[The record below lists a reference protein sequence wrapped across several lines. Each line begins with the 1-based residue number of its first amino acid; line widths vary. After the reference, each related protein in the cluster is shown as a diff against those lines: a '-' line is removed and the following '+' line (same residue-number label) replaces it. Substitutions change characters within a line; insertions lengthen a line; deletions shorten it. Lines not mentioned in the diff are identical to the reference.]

1 MKNIVITLSVFVLIL
16 SGCKQETKA
25 QTEVTDNEFVTGQKK
40 YFITESDWKGVKCRE
55 YQEDDG
61 FHNIQECIFPK
72 ANLKQVYDIVKKI
85 DPNLKSELPSSNL
98 IYSLTENDCKRV
110 EYDYLGEKKLLI
122 RLVYNEGI
130 TYIEINQK
138 KNETQT
144 YIIYS
149 GRDIF

>member
-25 QTEVTDNEFVTGQKK
+25 QTDVADNEFVAEQKK
-40 YFITESDWKGVKCRE
+40 YFITESDWKDIKCKE

-72 ANLKQVYDIVKKI
+72 ANLKQVYDILKKI
-85 DPNLKSELPSSNL
+85 DSNLKYELPSNNL
-98 IYSLTENDCKRV
+98 IYSLTENNCKRV
-110 EYDYLGEKKLLI
+110 EYEYLEEKKLLI
-122 RLVYNEGI
+122 RLIYDDGI

-144 YIIYS
+144 HIIYS